1 MNYDSKQKV
10 KGIICIVL
18 AGFCFATMS
27 LFVRL
32 VGDISVFQKSF
43 FRNLFAFIFGF
54 AILVNTE
61 RKERTKNGGKK
72 EKLIKQGTFKYLL
85 LRSACGTIG
94 MISNFYAV
102 DHLYLS
108 DATMLNKLSPFFA
121 IIFSFLILNEKV
133 NLKQVLMIIGAFIGS
148 LFVIKPSFDLAK
160 SFPAI
165 VGFLGA
171 IGAGSAYAFVG
182 KLRSSGVKSS
192 VVVVFFSA
200 FSTIVVAPYMIFFYN
215 PMNLH
220 QLFLLFCVGISA
232 LGGQYFIT
240 NAYFFAKAREISI
253 YDYSQIIFASL
264 YGIIVFSQYPDSLSI
279 LGYLIILS
287 MAFLMFRYN
296 LKNKD

>member
-1 MNYDSKQKV
+1 MDNDSKQKI
-10 KGIICIVL
+10 KGIIFIIL

-43 FRNLFAFIFGF
+43 FRNLFAFVFGF
-54 AILVNTE
+54 AILINSE
-61 RKERTKNGGKK
+61 RKERAKNGSK
-72 EKLIKQGTFKYLL
+72 EEKIIKPGTFKYLI

-94 MISNFYAV
+94 MICNFYAV

-121 IIFSFLILNEKV
+121 IIFSFLILKEKV
-133 NLKQVLMIIGAFIGS
+133 NFKQILMIIVAFVGS
-148 LFVIKPSFDLAK
+148 LFVIKPSFDFAK
-160 SFPAI
+160 SFPAFI
-165 VGFLGA
+165 GFIGA

-200 FSTIVVAPYMIFFYN
+200 FSTILTAPYLIFFYN
-215 PMNLH
+215 PMTL
-220 QLFLLFCVGISA
+220 QQILLLLCVGLAA

-253 YDYSQIIFASL
+253 YDYSQILFASI
-264 YGIIVFSQYPDSLSI
+264 YGIIVFSQYPDVFSI
-279 LGYLIILS
+279 FGYLIILS

-296 LKNKD
+296 LKKKE

>member
-1 MNYDSKQKV
+1 MVDDSKQKI
-10 KGIICIVL
+10 KGIICIIL

-54 AILVNTE
+54 AILVNSE
-61 RKERTKNGGKK
+61 KKERAKNGSRKER
-72 EKLIKQGTFKYLL
+72 LIAPGTLKYLILRSTCGTF
-85 LRSACGTIG
+85 G
-94 MISNFYAV
+94 MICNFYAV

-121 IIFSFLILNEKV
+121 ILFSFLILNEKV
-133 NLKQVLMIIGAFIGS
+133 NIKQILMIIIAFIGS
-148 LFVIKPSFDLAK
+148 LFVIKPSFDIAK

-165 VGFLGA
+165 IGFLGA

-182 KLRSSGVKSS
+182 KLRSCGVKSS

-200 FSTIVVAPYMIFFYN
+200 FSTIISAPYLIFFYN
-215 PMNLH
+215 PMTI
-220 QLFLLFCVGISA
+220 QQVFLLLCVGLAA
-232 LGGQYFIT
+232 LGGQFFIT

-264 YGIIVFSQYPDSLSI
+264 YGIIIFSQYPDVFSI

-287 MAFLMFRYN
+287 MALLMFRYN
-296 LKNKD
+296 LKKKE